1 MNYDEQYEVFLKY
14 NLVFCCFYR
23 YKVIV
28 IEEKSVL
35 YIMVWEYIKYVYLKV
50 INW

>member
-14 NLVFCCFYR
+14 NLVFCCFYG

-35 YIMVWEYIKYVYLKV
+35 YIMVWE
-50 INW
+50 